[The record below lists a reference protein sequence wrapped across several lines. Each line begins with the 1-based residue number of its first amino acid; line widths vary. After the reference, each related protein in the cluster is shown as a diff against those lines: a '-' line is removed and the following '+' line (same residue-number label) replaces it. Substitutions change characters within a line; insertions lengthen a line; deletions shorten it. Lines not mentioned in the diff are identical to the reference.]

1 MVIRIILSI
10 FRSFNLNFVHEMMLV
25 IAASALV
32 RDKWL
37 VKVRKSLLLKSVGVC
52 RMTMQPINQEGI
64 IIT

>member
-10 FRSFNLNFVHEMMLV
+10 FRSFNLNFVHEMLLV